1 MTIKE
6 FCTEY
11 GKSETNVRAKIAH
24 NKDKLK
30 DHVSKS
36 PYTRTITIDDF
47 AVSFLLEDRRSKGSS
62 DESFERKSEEKVV
75 PKGTM
80 SNETADAF
88 QNWNDAKK
96 KRVMDICMEQVKNIT
111 GSLAIYLTASK
122 PRSCAD
128 APLKITAWHCN
139 MFLSALLRKSCAILL

>member
-36 PYTRTITIDDF
+36 P
-47 AVSFLLEDRRSKGSS
+47 
-62 DESFERKSEEKVV
+62 
-75 PKGTM
+75 
-80 SNETADAF
+80 
-88 QNWNDAKK
+88 
-96 KRVMDICMEQVKNIT
+96 
-111 GSLAIYLTASK
+111 
-122 PRSCAD
+122 
-128 APLKITAWHCN
+128 
-139 MFLSALLRKSCAILL
+139 

>member
-96 KRVMDICMEQVKNIT
+96 EAGN
-111 GSLAIYLTASK
+111 GYLYGTSK
-122 PRSCAD
+122 
-128 APLKITAWHCN
+128 KISQA
-139 MFLSALLRKSCAILL
+139 A

>member
-11 GKSETNVRAKIAH
+11 DKSEANVRAKIAH

-30 DHVSKS
+30 DHVAKS
-36 PYTRTITIDDF
+36 PYTRTITLDDF
-47 AVSFLLEDRRSKGSS
+47 AVSFLLEDRRSKSSS

-80 SNETADAF
+80 INETADAF
-88 QNWNDAKK
+88 RIGVTQ
-96 KRVMDICMEQVKNIT
+96 KRS
-111 GSLAIYLTASK
+111 G
-122 PRSCAD
+122 
-128 APLKITAWHCN
+128 
-139 MFLSALLRKSCAILL
+139 

>member
-36 PYTRTITIDDF
+36 PYTRTITLDDF
-47 AVSFLLEDRRSKGSS
+47 AVSFLLEDRRSKSSS
-62 DESFERKSEEKVV
+62 DESFTRKTEENEM
-75 PKGTM
+75 PKGASVNDTV
-80 SNETADAF
+80 DIF
-88 QNWNDAKK
+88 QNWSDVKKEAGNGYLYGTSQKTAQAAKLY
-96 KRVMDICMEQVKNIT
+96 T
-111 GSLAIYLTASK
+111 
-122 PRSCAD
+122 
-128 APLKITAWHCN
+128 
-139 MFLSALLRKSCAILL
+139 

>member
-36 PYTRTITIDDF
+36 PYTRMITC
-47 AVSFLLEDRRSKGSS
+47 LLYTSPS
-62 DESFERKSEEKVV
+62 
-75 PKGTM
+75 
-80 SNETADAF
+80 
-88 QNWNDAKK
+88 
-96 KRVMDICMEQVKNIT
+96 
-111 GSLAIYLTASK
+111 
-122 PRSCAD
+122 PRD
-128 APLKITAWHCN
+128 T
-139 MFLSALLRKSCAILL
+139 R